1 MKKAS
6 KTKEKKETNLEER
19 ETTEEIKLKE
29 NKVKPT
35 FNNILRKMNEN
46 TDPAVF
52 LNSQLPDQE
61 QESVKRTT

>member
-1 MKKAS
+1 MISQPRSTKYLKKAS

-46 TDPAVF
+46 TISIKQEWNAV
-52 LNSQLPDQE
+52 
-61 QESVKRTT
+61 